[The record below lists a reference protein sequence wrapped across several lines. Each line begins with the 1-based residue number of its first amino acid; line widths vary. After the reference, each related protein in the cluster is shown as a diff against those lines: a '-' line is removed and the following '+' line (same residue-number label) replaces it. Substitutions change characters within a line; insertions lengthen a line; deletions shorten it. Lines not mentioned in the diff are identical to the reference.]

1 MALFKRKI
9 TLDDQ
14 LWQRAQA
21 HVEKVGYSSVED
33 YRFVIHCIEKELNA
47 PSAADQAQID
57 ERLRGLGYLE

>member
-14 LWQRAQA
+14 LWHRAQA
-21 HVEKVGYSSVED
+21 HVEKVGYSSVEE
-33 YRFVIHCIEKELNA
+33 FVLHCIEKELDA
-47 PSAADQAQID
+47 PSAADQAQIE

>member
-9 TLDDQ
+9 VLDDQ

-21 HVEKVGYSSVED
+21 HVEKVGYSSVGE
-33 YRFVIHCIEKELNA
+33 FVIHCIEKELDA
-47 PSAADQAQID
+47 PSAADQAQIE

>member
-21 HVEKVGYSSVED
+21 HVEKVGYSSVEE
-33 YRFVIHCIEKELNA
+33 FVIHCIEKELNA
-47 PSAADQAQID
+47 PSAADQAQIED
-57 ERLRGLGYLE
+57 RLRGLGYLE

>member
-14 LWQRAQA
+14 LWQCAQA
-21 HVEKVGYSSVED
+21 HVEKVGYSSVEE
-33 YRFVIHCIEKELNA
+33 FVIHCIEKELDA